1 MSIVCCRRKMWKKHK
16 GKQRN
21 CCVLRNMEKLTSRK
35 NPLIRH
41 LRLLGTD
48 SAYRREAGEYVL
60 DGVKLLQEAMRF
72 GAEIGTVLW
81 AENSAFEV
89 PGAKVYSAP
98 KDLVEYASPLKNAPG
113 PVFTV
118 AIRERTLPAQAQR
131 VIVLENVQDPG
142 NVGTVIRT
150 ANAMGMDAVILTGN
164 CAGAYGAKTARAAMG
179 ALFRQCVVEMTQ
191 AEAVEWLHRQGFRV
205 YGAALS
211 DRAVDVRCVSLD
223 KSAFVVGSEGQ
234 GLSSEMLNLCD
245 GEVIIPMQP
254 DSESLN
260 AGVAASILMWE
271 LAR

>member
-1 MSIVCCRRKMWKKHK
+1 
-16 GKQRN
+16 
-21 CCVLRNMEKLTSRK
+21 MENLTSRK

-41 LRLLGTD
+41 LRLLGSDT
-48 SAYRREAGEYVL
+48 AYRREQGEYVL
-60 DGVKLLQEAMRF
+60 DGIKLLQEAMTF
-72 GAEIGTVLW
+72 GAEIQSVLW
-81 AENSAFEV
+81 AEEAKFLV
-89 PGAKVYSAP
+89 PNAAEYCAP
-98 KDLVEYASPLKNAPG
+98 KELVEYASPLKNSPG

-118 AIRERTLPAQAQR
+118 KIPKQIIPEQLKK

-164 CAGAYGAKTARAAMG
+164 CASVFGAKTARAAMG
-179 ALFRQCVVEMTQ
+179 ALFRQCVLEM
-191 AEAVEWLHRQGFRV
+191 ERSEMVKLLHENGLRV

-211 DRAVDVRCVSLD
+211 DRAVDIRTVSAQD
-223 KSAFVVGSEGQ
+223 AAFVVGSEGQ
-234 GLSSEMLNLCD
+234 GLSDEMLALCD

-254 DSESLN
+254 GSESLN

>member
-1 MSIVCCRRKMWKKHK
+1 
-16 GKQRN
+16 
-21 CCVLRNMEKLTSRK
+21 MEKLTSRK

-48 SAYRREAGEYVL
+48 SAYRKEQGEYVL
-60 DGVKLLQEAMRF
+60 DGVKLLQEAMNF
-72 GAEIGTVLW
+72 GAKINTVLW
-81 AENSAFEV
+81 AGESKFSV
-89 PGAKVYSAP
+89 PNAREYVAP
-98 KDLVEYASPLKNAPG
+98 KDLVEYASPLKNSPG

-118 AIRERTLPAQAQR
+118 TIPEQALPERLNK

-164 CAGAYGAKTARAAMG
+164 CASVFGAKTARAAMG
-179 ALFRQCVVEMTQ
+179 ALFRQSVLELEQRETVNL
-191 AEAVEWLHRQGFRV
+191 LHDNGLRV

-211 DRAVDVRCVSLD
+211 DRAVDVRTVSV
-223 KSAFVVGSEGQ
+223 KNAAFVVGSEGQ
-234 GLSSEMLNLCD
+234 GLSDEMLRLCD

-254 DSESLN
+254 GSESLN